1 LQVSKVKIL
10 QILLLKIIIVPLF
23 LLLISLISKKFGA
36 FYGGI
41 VSGLPAVA
49 GPIIY
54 VLGLEHDNNF
64 AAATCYSALYGLSGF
79 MAFGVAYSWA
89 ARKFNWIISL
99 FFALCSWAIMV
110 AIMMNAP
117 HNLGFAIMVAIISL
131 AFAKFALPPKKGG
144 ALPAPLNLYIR
155 LISGALLTLL
165 VSKIATHTTG
175 IIAGFA
181 AVFPIFG
188 IILMSETHRND
199 GAQECANLFHGWI
212 IGLISFLVFFAVLPL
227 LLAKIQLGLSFILA
241 TIICLIAQSIIMI
254 INHKRAS

>member
-1 LQVSKVKIL
+1 
-10 QILLLKIIIVPLF
+10 
-23 LLLISLISKKFGA
+23 
-36 FYGGI
+36 
-41 VSGLPAVA
+41 
-49 GPIIY
+49 
-54 VLGLEHDNNF
+54 
-64 AAATCYSALYGLSGF
+64 
-79 MAFGVAYSWA
+79 
-89 ARKFNWIISL
+89 
-99 FFALCSWAIMV
+99 
-110 AIMMNAP
+110 
-117 HNLGFAIMVAIISL
+117 
-131 AFAKFALPPKKGG
+131 
-144 ALPAPLNLYIR
+144 
-155 LISGALLTLL
+155 

>member
-1 LQVSKVKIL
+1 M
-10 QILLLKIIIVPLF
+10 F

-54 VLGLEHDNNF
+54 VLGLEHGNNF
-64 AAATCYSALYGLSGF
+64 AAASSYSALFGLSGF
-79 MAFGVAYSWA
+79 MAFGVVYSWV

-99 FFALCSWAIMV
+99 FFALFSWAIMV

-117 HNLGFAIMVAIISL
+117 HNLGFAIFVAIISL
-131 AFAKFALPPKKGG
+131 ALAKLSLPLKSGG
-144 ALPAPLNLYIR
+144 AVPAPLNLYLR

-165 VSKIATHTTG
+165 VSKIASHTTG

-212 IGLISFLVFFAVLPL
+212 IGLISFVVFFAVLPL
-227 LLAKIQLGLSFILA
+227 LLAKFQLSLSFTFA
-241 TIICLIAQSIIMI
+241 TIICLMAQSLVMI
-254 INHKRAS
+254 INQKHAS

>member
-1 LQVSKVKIL
+1 MSIL
-10 QILLLKIIIVPLF
+10 ILKIIIVPLF

-41 VSGLPAVA
+41 VSGLPAVS

-54 VLGLEHDNNF
+54 VLGLEHGNDF
-64 AAATCYSALYGLSGF
+64 AAASCYSALFGLSGF
-79 MAFGVAYSWA
+79 MAFGVSYSWA
-89 ARKFNWIISL
+89 ARKFHWLLSL
-99 FFALCSWAIMV
+99 LLALASWGIMV

-117 HNLGFAIMVAIISL
+117 HDLGVALMVAIVAL
-131 AFAKFALPPKKGG
+131 VFAKFALPQKKGG
-144 ALPAPLNLYIR
+144 ALPAPLNLYLR

-165 VSKIATHTTG
+165 VSKIASHTTSV
-175 IIAGFA
+175 IAGFA

-212 IGLISFLVFFAVLPL
+212 IGLISFVVFFAVLPL
-227 LLAKIQLGLSFILA
+227 LLAKLQLGLSFILA
-241 TIICLIAQSIIMI
+241 TIICLSVQCIIMI